1 MRSRSTYKIHTANL
15 NRCIKL
21 QKLNITL
28 LNHIT
33 LNIKI
38 FTLKFFTLY
47 LVFIFTTYLEI
58 IAMNGC
64 DLIDLK
70 YRLELA

>member
-1 MRSRSTYKIHTANL
+1 MTSRSIYKILTANL
-15 NRCIKL
+15 NRCTTKL
-21 QKLNITL
+21 QKLNTT

-47 LVFIFTTYLEI
+47 IYI
-58 IAMNGC
+58 
-64 DLIDLK
+64 
-70 YRLELA
+70 YRFYIYNLFENYHNEWVRFN